1 MRIEKRDRRPE
12 VPRILD
18 PGPAMH
24 RRVIRTSR
32 ESFAD
37 LLGNEEHSNLQ
48 SMLEEVMRLGDLLL
62 ERRTLDDLEAYK
74 NAVRQFVRYSVDR
87 SLRLKKGRRMS
98 GSVSLLVE
106 TVDAHW
112 PTSPNSCS
120 RERHRGSKPGQ
131 ARDDKGPAHR
141 LLSVTGFDD
150 EHRWQASKDAHERSQ
165 RSTAT

>member
-106 TVDAHW
+106 TVDAALADLTELVLTRET
-112 PTSPNSCS
+112 PRIEILATLEMIKGLLIDCS
-120 RERHRGSKPGQ
+120 R
-131 ARDDKGPAHR
+131 
-141 LLSVTGFDD
+141 
-150 EHRWQASKDAHERSQ
+150 
-165 RSTAT
+165 